1 MRRRERGGFWV
12 GLTAAVLYPVTW
24 LLARRSVRGGPL
36 PAEGPAL
43 LVMNH
48 PTHLDPVFDAV
59 FVHKQRRVPRFFAKH
74 SLWSVA
80 LVGSAFRAT
89 GQIPVFRG
97 TSAAGDS
104 LRAGDDALDED
115 KIVVIYPEGTL
126 THDPDGW
133 PVVGRTGA
141 ARLALAHDVPIIP
154 VVRWGTKA
162 ILDLKRKRGRF
173 RPLPRKTV
181 EFLIGEPLDLSAF
194 RDRPVDRELL
204 QEVTDLM
211 LLRLQELLGVL
222 RGETP
227 PGLPQPGQ
235 AA

>member
-12 GLTAAVLYPVTW
+12 GLTATILYPVTW
-24 LLARRSVRGGPL
+24 LLARRKVTGGAI

-43 LVMNH
+43 LIMNH
-48 PTHLDPVFDAV
+48 PSLLDPVFDAV
-59 FVHKQRRVPRFFAKH
+59 FVHRKGRVPRFLAKH
-74 SLWSVA
+74 SLWRLP

-89 GQIPVFRG
+89 DQIPVYRG

-104 LRAGDDALDED
+104 LRAADTALEKDRV
-115 KIVVIYPEGTL
+115 VVIYPEGTL

-133 PVVGRTGA
+133 PVLGRTGA
-141 ARLALAHDVPIIP
+141 VRLALSNDVPIIP
-154 VVRWGTKA
+154 IVRWGTKA
-162 ILDLKRKRGRF
+162 ILSKGRF

-181 EFLIGEPLDLSAF
+181 EYLIGEPLDLSAF
-194 RDRPVDRELL
+194 RARPVDKELL
-204 QEVTDLM
+204 QEVTDLV
-211 LLRLQELLGVL
+211 LLKLQELLAVL

-227 PGLPQPGQ
+227 PGLPQTGQ